1 MSELTMGGT
10 GPSDLAY
17 VGLRE
22 RASRFGLAALE
33 EAEALE
39 LFLARSFPKGARTWA
54 QVLLRRWGSLSQV
67 LCADVADLQEVVGV
81 ATAVDLK
88 LLHEATLR
96 VMASS
101 IVQRDLISSWSA
113 LLAYIRVGLAG
124 RGRERFRVLF
134 MDRRNRLILDEVMGE
149 GTADHAPVY
158 PRELIR
164 RALQLDA
171 CAVILVHNHP
181 SGDPTPS
188 QADISV
194 TKEIVEA
201 CRHLRI
207 TVHDHLIVAGEQ
219 VTSFKTLGLM

>member
-1 MSELTMGGT
+1 MNASNADRLGSGG
-10 GPSDLAY
+10 PPYD
-17 VGLRE
+17 GLRE

-33 EAEALE
+33 DVEALE
-39 LFLARSFPKGARTWA
+39 LFLARSFPNGARTWA
-54 QVLLRRWGSLSQV
+54 QVLLRRWGCLNRV
-67 LCADVADLQEVVGV
+67 LGADLTDLQEVLGLS
-81 ATAVDLK
+81 AAVDLK

-96 VMASS
+96 VTAAS
-101 IVQRDLISSWSA
+101 IVHRDLISSWNS
-113 LLAYIRVGLAG
+113 LLAYIRIGLAG

-134 MDRRNRLILDEVMGE
+134 LDKRNRLLIDEVMGE
-149 GTADHAPVY
+149 GTIDHAPVY

-171 CAVILVHNHP
+171 SALILVHNHP

-207 TVHDHLIVAGEQ
+207 TVHDHLIVAGDD
-219 VTSFKTLGLM
+219 VTSFKALGLI